1 MFIIVLGERWEDEM
15 DINNRIRDLRIV
27 HNMSQEQLAEK
38 VGTTKQAISQYER
51 GIRKPKY
58 EILEAIADYF
68 NVDYDYLI
76 GKTAKTTFLPQMLTI
91 QMSKKEFRLL
101 DAYRNADK
109 DTKKIIR
116 MLLHID
122 GGES

>member
-1 MFIIVLGERWEDEM
+1 MFIIVLGERLEDEM

-58 EILEAIADYF
+58 EIFVISSLHLFKCMLYYYQSKG
-68 NVDYDYLI
+68 VH
-76 GKTAKTTFLPQMLTI
+76 KTPDRRK
-91 QMSKKEFRLL
+91 
-101 DAYRNADK
+101 
-109 DTKKIIR
+109 
-116 MLLHID
+116 
-122 GGES
+122 

>member
-1 MFIIVLGERWEDEM
+1 MFIMDLGSGMEDEM
-15 DINNRIRDLRIV
+15 DIKNRIRDLRLI

-58 EILEAIADYF
+58 EILEAIADFF

-76 GKTAKTTFLPQMLTI
+76 GKTPKTTFLPQMLTL
-91 QMSKKEFRLL
+91 QLSKKEFRILE
-101 DAYRNADK
+101 AYRNADK
-109 DTKKIIR
+109 DTKKIVR
-116 MLLHID
+116 MLLKID

>member
-1 MFIIVLGERWEDEM
+1 MVLGSGMEDEM
-15 DINNRIRDLRIV
+15 DIKNRIKDLRII

-76 GKTAKTTFLPQMLTI
+76 GKTPKTTFLPQMLTL
-91 QMSKKEFRLL
+91 QLSKKEFCILE
-101 DAYRNADK
+101 AYRNADK
-109 DTKKIIR
+109 DTKKIVR
-116 MLLHID
+116 MLLKID

>member
-1 MFIIVLGERWEDEM
+1 M
-15 DINNRIRDLRIV
+15 DIKNRIKDLRLI

-76 GKTAKTTFLPQMLTI
+76 GKTPKTTFLPQMLTL
-91 QMSKKEFRLL
+91 QLSKKEFRILE
-101 DAYRNADK
+101 AYRNADK
-109 DTKKIIR
+109 DTKKIVR
-116 MLLHID
+116 MLLKID
-122 GGES
+122 GGEQ

>member
-1 MFIIVLGERWEDEM
+1 MVLGSGMEDEM
-15 DINNRIRDLRIV
+15 DIKNRIKDLRII

-76 GKTAKTTFLPQMLTI
+76 GKTPKTTFLPQMLTL
-91 QMSKKEFRLL
+91 QLSKKEFRILE
-101 DAYRNADK
+101 AYRNADK

-116 MLLHID
+116 MLLKID
-122 GGES
+122 GGEQ

>member
-1 MFIIVLGERWEDEM
+1 MVLGSGMEDEM
-15 DINNRIRDLRIV
+15 DIKNRIRDLRLI

-68 NVDYDYLI
+68 NVDFDYLI
-76 GKTAKTTFLPQMLTI
+76 GKTPKTTFLPQMLTL
-91 QMSKKEFRLL
+91 QLSKKEFSILE
-101 DAYRNADK
+101 AYRNADK
-109 DTKKIIR
+109 DTKKIVR
-116 MLLHID
+116 MLLKID

>member
-1 MFIIVLGERWEDEM
+1 MFIMVLGSGMEDEM
-15 DINNRIRDLRIV
+15 DIKNRIKDLRII

-76 GKTAKTTFLPQMLTI
+76 GKTPKTTFLPQMLTL
-91 QMSKKEFRLL
+91 QLSKKEFRILE
-101 DAYRNADK
+101 AYRNADK
-109 DTKKIIR
+109 DTKKIVR
-116 MLLHID
+116 MLLKID